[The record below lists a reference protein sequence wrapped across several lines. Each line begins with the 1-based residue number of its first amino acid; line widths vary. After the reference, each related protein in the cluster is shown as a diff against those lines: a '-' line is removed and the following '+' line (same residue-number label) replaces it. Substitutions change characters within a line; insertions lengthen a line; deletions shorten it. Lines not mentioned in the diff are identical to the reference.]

1 MSRALKPTTDLANRI
16 ARIYPSLSDGHRKAA
31 DFVLQNPLDT
41 ATMTIEGLAERSGTS
56 TATITR
62 FVRTLG
68 YRSYGDFRGALSTA
82 LKIALAPVEAL
93 ADARASAGSVFATM
107 SASLAREAA
116 NLEET
121 IATVDETTVN
131 RVIATLLKARRI
143 FIVGY
148 GASHHVGAFLEDGLS
163 LYLEADVVF
172 ATARG
177 GPERASNHMLSA
189 GPEDLVIAI
198 SLPRYSRAALELAKF
213 AKQRDIALLA
223 ITDKPSSPLVAL
235 ADMVLF
241 APARN
246 NFLPNSPTAAF
257 AVADALITTIA
268 RERPDA
274 VQALKALSESQLWMF
289 HY

>member
-16 ARIYPSLSDGHRKAA
+16 ARVYPSLSEGHRKAA
-31 DFVLQNPLDT
+31 DFVLQSPLDT

-62 FVRTLG
+62 FVRALG
-68 YRSYGDFRGALSTA
+68 YASYGDFRAALSTA
-82 LKIALAPVEAL
+82 LKVALAPVEAL
-93 ADARASAGSVFATM
+93 ADARATAGSVFATM
-107 SASLAREAA
+107 AATLNGEAA
-116 NLEET
+116 NLEEAIAT
-121 IATVDETTVN
+121 LDEATVD
-131 RVIATLLKARRI
+131 RVIGTLLKARRI
-143 FIVGY
+143 YIIGY
-148 GASHHVGAFLEDGLS
+148 GAGHHVGSFLEDGLS
-163 LYLEADVVF
+163 LYLESDIVF

-177 GPERASNHMLSA
+177 GPERASNHMLAA

-198 SLPRYSRAALELAKF
+198 SLPRYSRATLELAKF
-213 AKQRDIALLA
+213 ARQRDTMLLA

-235 ADMVLF
+235 ADMTLF

-257 AVADALITTIA
+257 AVAEALITTLA

-274 VQALKALSESQLWMF
+274 VEALKNLSENQLWMF